1 MASEWLIFV
10 KNVSFFKFHSFVL
23 FNRQPSLHK
32 MSMMSHRVRL
42 MPYSSK
48 FFPLSFLNAIIF
60 FVTSFSPEPIRV
72 SVIGRKGSIPSNLR
86 IERHRTM
93 RTLTVTK

>member
-1 MASEWLIFV
+1 
-10 KNVSFFKFHSFVL
+10 
-23 FNRQPSLHK
+23 

-48 FFPLSFLNAIIF
+48 FLLFSFRNAINL

-72 SVIGRKGSIPSNLR
+72 SAMAREALYSP
-86 IERHRTM
+86 
-93 RTLTVTK
+93 

>member
-1 MASEWLIFV
+1 M
-10 KNVSFFKFHSFVL
+10 FKFHSYVL

-48 FFPLSFLNAIIF
+48 FFPLIF
-60 FVTSFSPEPIRV
+60 SHRNNLFVTSFSPEPIRV
-72 SVIGRKGSIPSNLR
+72 SIFTRKGSLSL
-86 IERHRTM
+86 
-93 RTLTVTK
+93 VTSV

>member
-1 MASEWLIFV
+1 VANID
-10 KNVSFFKFHSFVL
+10 KNVSRFFKFHSFVL

-42 MPYSSK
+42 MPYSSE
-48 FFPLSFLNAIIF
+48 FFPLFFLDAITF

-72 SVIGRKGSIPSNLR
+72 SVIACKGSVLSNLR
-86 IERHRTM
+86 KERRRTM
-93 RTLTVTK
+93 RTLMVTK

>member
-1 MASEWLIFV
+1 VANIDR
-10 KNVSFFKFHSFVL
+10 NVSRFLKFHSFVL

-48 FFPLSFLNAIIF
+48 FFPLAFPNAIMF

-72 SVIGRKGSIPSNLR
+72 SVITRKGSALSNVC
-86 IERHRTM
+86 IERRRTM
-93 RTLTVTK
+93 RTLMVTK

>member
-1 MASEWLIFV
+1 VFDIRQ
-10 KNVSFFKFHSFVL
+10 NVSRFFKFHSYVL

-48 FFPLSFLNAIIF
+48 FFPLSFPKPIIF
-60 FVTSFSPEPIRV
+60 FVTSFPPEPIGV
-72 SVIGRKGSIPSNLR
+72 SIITRKGFVPSNLC
-86 IERHRTM
+86 IERPRTM
-93 RTLTVTK
+93 RTLMVTK

>member
-1 MASEWLIFV
+1 VSDIRQ
-10 KNVSFFKFHSFVL
+10 NVSRFFKFHSYDL

-48 FFPLSFLNAIIF
+48 FFALFFPNPIIF
-60 FVTSFSPEPIRV
+60 FVTSFSPELIRV
-72 SVIGRKGSIPSNLR
+72 SVIARKGSIPSNVC
-86 IERHRTM
+86 IERRRTM
-93 RTLTVTK
+93 RTLMVTK

>member
-1 MASEWLIFV
+1 
-10 KNVSFFKFHSFVL
+10 
-23 FNRQPSLHK
+23 

-48 FFPLSFLNAIIF
+48 FLPVVLCNNIII

-72 SVIGRKGSIPSNLR
+72 SSAIAHKGSILNNLC
-86 IERHRTM
+86 IERRRTM
-93 RTLTVTK
+93 RTLMVTK